1 MPDKIPELYPL
12 QYRALDACAN
22 PKYGNLRVK
31 WNSTCNFAYVT
42 KFESF
47 EILWNQDKLIPRGQL
62 VFNMH

>member
-47 EILWNQDKLIPRGQL
+47 EILWN
-62 VFNMH
+62 